1 MLERGGWNSFRNNC
15 GVDSLDG
22 RWTWSREMSIF
33 RFFRFGAVTNNTDYP
48 GRMNSNVLNC

>member
-22 RWTWSREMSIF
+22 RWTWSREMYIF